1 MATRLYYGSKTY
13 DLRIDFNYSS
23 RVVRAQIENL
33 TGVPSGKQRI
43 VLDSKTVWRET
54 VEPGP
59 GDLRRFFEGGESGTP
74 RSAVLLRVPDD
85 EGEQDPAKLPVL
97 NALRQLAFRQDEQSL
112 AFSTT
117 AQSFNMQNM
126 QSMMSRIQGNA
137 KQVMI
142 YEDADVQAEAL
153 AVIPVVQLHERAMTS
168 EDPRSSFSD
177 ELLKQL
183 LRWFKHEFFS
193 WTNQPKCHAC
203 SGSTTYAGGSQPTAE
218 EQRGHAGRVEVYTC
232 TACNATTRFP
242 RYNHPGKLLQTRTGR
257 CGEWANCFTL
267 CCRSMGLEARL
278 ASDWTDHVWTEVYSE
293 SLGRWLHCDSCENAM
308 DAPLMYESGWGK
320 KLTYVISCARDEV
333 VDVTWRYTKKKEE
346 VLGRRNLVSEG
357 WLQSAVTALDRKQ
370 RIGRKVVNATRA
382 AAIESRR
389 KVEMKQLADGP
400 DALDRNKEAENCGRI
415 SGSVVWRRSRNEL
428 GSGAAQENALRG
440 RPGTSGDGEGAGT
453 GRGTP
458 PAVTAAKRVHRVAVR
473 AGALIDQ
480 ITFYAVGGKVLCQEG
495 GNGGSACDDL
505 VLHSGEHI
513 VKIIQKYGNSL
524 DSVTFIT
531 STGRSKRYGG
541 DGGSET
547 KEFSSKEGEMIV
559 GLSRKQDGFCPII
572 EKVEYQQEEPLGV
585 EESKNTE

>member
-278 ASDWTDHVWTEVYSE
+278 ASDWTDHVWTEVYSDAQR
-293 SLGRWLHCDSCENAM
+293 RWLHCDPCEEAC
-308 DAPLMYESGWGK
+308 DQPKLYERGWGK
-320 KLTYVISCARDEV
+320 RLSFVVAFGKDDV
-333 VDVTWRYTKKKEE
+333 VDVTKRYVLDFENVTRKERRAVLPDPRDEVWVAEAITERVAALRRGASLKNKNEGDETTRALRASELASRDAREARSFTVSVEDSGFGTKNDSRGRTTGSLAWRAARGELGE
-346 VLGRRNLVSEG
+346 LGR
-357 WLQSAVTALDRKQ
+357 LDGAPEAPPEKETTETTETTPEDPVACFIRAEFA
-370 RIGRKVVNATRA
+370 RLTTREKMSPNEA
-382 AAIESRR
+382 AAR
-389 KVEMKQLADGP
+389 
-400 DALDRNKEAENCGRI
+400 ALE
-415 SGSVVWRRSRNEL
+415 
-428 GSGAAQENALRG
+428 
-440 RPGTSGDGEGAGT
+440 
-453 GRGTP
+453 
-458 PAVTAAKRVHRVAVR
+458 TARE
-473 AGALIDQ
+473 
-480 ITFYAVGGKVLCQEG
+480 TF
-495 GNGGSACDDL
+495 
-505 VLHSGEHI
+505 
-513 VKIIQKYGNSL
+513 
-524 DSVTFIT
+524 
-531 STGRSKRYGG
+531 R
-541 DGGSET
+541 
-547 KEFSSKEGEMIV
+547 
-559 GLSRKQDGFCPII
+559 
-572 EKVEYQQEEPLGV
+572 
-585 EESKNTE
+585 